1 MGAGIALVVIGAI
14 LAFAV
19 TDHLEDV
26 NLPVVGLILMIAG
39 AAVIANA
46 RRSSVEEHKIVERDG
61 DGSQAHVIDEVVK
74 RNDRHDARDGG
85 RY

>member
-1 MGAGIALVVIGAI
+1 MGAGITLIVIGAV

-19 TDHLEDV
+19 TDHVDNV
-26 NLPVVGLILMIAG
+26 NLPMVGLILMIAG

-46 RRSSVEEHKIVERDG
+46 KRSSVEERRVVERDAE
-61 DGSQAHVIDEVVK
+61 GSGTHVVDEVVK
-74 RNDRHDARDGG
+74 RNDRDDARRG